1 MIMAQKNKNFA
12 TLSIIVASLL
22 IGLLVGYI
30 AGFRYGMRSNRQDPL
45 PAMPQQFQSQ
55 PSRIELGSGAIEI
68 VKELNCICSCKME
81 LLPCTCDELKGSK
94 EIKAF
99 VQTLVGEGLSRSE
112 ALGRLV
118 EKYGQSVLIAKNS

>member
-1 MIMAQKNKNFA
+1 MAKKKKNFT

-22 IGLLVGYI
+22 IGFLVGYI
-30 AGFRYGMRSNRQDPL
+30 AGFRYGMRLNRQDSL

-55 PSRIELGSGAIEI
+55 PSRIDLSSRVIEI

-118 EKYGQSVLIAKNS
+118 EKYGQGVLIAEGS

>member
-1 MIMAQKNKNFA
+1 MAQKKKNFT
-12 TLSIIVASLL
+12 TLSIIIASLL
-22 IGLLVGYI
+22 IGFLVGYI
-30 AGFRYGMRSNRQDPL
+30 VGFRYGMRLDSQDSL
-45 PAMPQQFQSQ
+45 PARPQQFQSQ
-55 PSRIELGSGAIEI
+55 ASILELNSGAIEI

-112 ALGRLV
+112 AIGRLV
-118 EKYGQSVLIAKNS
+118 EKYGQGILIKKN

>member
-1 MIMAQKNKNFA
+1 MAQKKKNFT
-12 TLSIIVASLL
+12 TLSIIVASIL
-22 IGLLVGYI
+22 IGFLVGYI
-30 AGFRYGMRSNRQDPL
+30 VGFRYGMRLDRQDSL

-55 PSRIELGSGAIEI
+55 PSRIELSSRAIEI

-112 ALGRLV
+112 ALGRLI
-118 EKYGQSVLIAKNS
+118 EKYGQDILIKTS

>member
-1 MIMAQKNKNFA
+1 MAQKKKNFT

-22 IGLLVGYI
+22 IGFLVGYI
-30 AGFRYGMRSNRQDPL
+30 AGFRYGMRLDRQDSL

-55 PSRIELGSGAIEI
+55 PSRIELSSRTIEI
-68 VKELNCICSCKME
+68 TKELNCICSCKME

-99 VQTLVGEGLSRSE
+99 VQTLVDEGLSRSE

-118 EKYGQSVLIAKNS
+118 EKYGQDVLIAKSS

>member
-1 MIMAQKNKNFA
+1 MAQKKKNFT

-22 IGLLVGYI
+22 IGFLVGYI
-30 AGFRYGMRSNRQDPL
+30 AGFRYGMRLDRQDSL

-55 PSRIELGSGAIEI
+55 PSRIELSSRAIEI

-81 LLPCTCDELKGSK
+81 LLPCTCDEIKGSK

-118 EKYGQSVLIAKNS
+118 EKYGQDILIKTS

>member
-1 MIMAQKNKNFA
+1 MAQKKKNFT

-22 IGLLVGYI
+22 IGILVGYI
-30 AGFRYGMRSNRQDPL
+30 AGFRYGMRLNRQDSL

-55 PSRIELGSGAIEI
+55 PSRIELSSRAIEI

-99 VQTLVGEGLSRSE
+99 VQTLADQGLSRSE

-118 EKYGQSVLIAKNS
+118 EKYGQSILIANSS

>member
-1 MIMAQKNKNFA
+1 MAQKKKNFT

-22 IGLLVGYI
+22 IGFLVGYI
-30 AGFRYGMRSNRQDPL
+30 AGFRYGMRLDRQDSL
-45 PAMPQQFQSQ
+45 PAMPQQLQSQ
-55 PSRIELGSGAIEI
+55 PSRIELSSGAIEI
-68 VKELNCICSCKME
+68 AKELNCICGCKME

-99 VQTLVGEGLSRSE
+99 VQTLVDEGLSRSE

-118 EKYGQSVLIAKNS
+118 EKYGQDVLIAKSS

>member
-1 MIMAQKNKNFA
+1 MAQKKKNFT
-12 TLSIIVASLL
+12 TLSIIVASLF

-30 AGFRYGMRSNRQDPL
+30 AGFRYGMRLDRQDSL

-55 PSRIELGSGAIEI
+55 PSRIELSSRAIEI
-68 VKELNCICSCKME
+68 VKELNCICSCRME
-81 LLPCTCDELKGSK
+81 LLPCTCDKLKGSK

-118 EKYGQSVLIAKNS
+118 EKYGQSVLKAKSS

>member
-1 MIMAQKNKNFA
+1 MAQKKKNF
-12 TLSIIVASLL
+12 TSLSIIVASLL
-22 IGLLVGYI
+22 IGFLVGYI
-30 AGFRYGMRSNRQDPL
+30 AGFRYGMRLDRQDSL

-55 PSRIELGSGAIEI
+55 PSRIELSSRAIEI

-118 EKYGQSVLIAKNS
+118 EKYGQSVLIDKSS

>member
-1 MIMAQKNKNFA
+1 MAQKKKNFT
-12 TLSIIVASLL
+12 TLSVILASLL
-22 IGLLVGYI
+22 IGFLVGYI
-30 AGFRYGMRSNRQDPL
+30 AGFRYGMRLDRQDSL

-55 PSRIELGSGAIEI
+55 PSRIDLSSRVIEI

-81 LLPCTCDELKGSK
+81 LLPCTCDDLKGSK

-118 EKYGQSVLIAKNS
+118 EKYGQSVLKAKSS

>member
-1 MIMAQKNKNFA
+1 MAQKKKNFT
-12 TLSIIVASLL
+12 TLSIIIASLL

-30 AGFRYGMRSNRQDPL
+30 AGYRYGMRPNRQDSL

-55 PSRIELGSGAIEI
+55 PSILELSSGAIEI

-81 LLPCTCDELKGSK
+81 LLPCACDELKGSK

-99 VQTLVGEGLSRSE
+99 VQALVGEGLSRSE

-118 EKYGQSVLIAKNS
+118 EKYGQNILIAKSS

>member
-1 MIMAQKNKNFA
+1 MIMAQKKKNFT

-30 AGFRYGMRSNRQDPL
+30 AGFRYGMRLNRQDSL

-55 PSRIELGSGAIEI
+55 PSRIDLSSRVIEI

-81 LLPCTCDELKGSK
+81 LLPCTCDDLKGSK

-99 VQTLVGEGLSRSE
+99 VQTLVDEGLSRSE

-118 EKYGQSVLIAKNS
+118 EKYGQSVLKAKSS

>member
-1 MIMAQKNKNFA
+1 MAKKKKNFT

-22 IGLLVGYI
+22 IGFLVGYI
-30 AGFRYGMRSNRQDPL
+30 AGFRYGMRMDRQDSL
-45 PAMPQQFQSQ
+45 PAIPQQFQSQ
-55 PSRIELGSGAIEI
+55 PSRIDLSSRAIEI

-81 LLPCTCDELKGSK
+81 LLPCTCDDLKGSK

-118 EKYGQSVLIAKNS
+118 EKYGQSVLIDKSS

>member
-1 MIMAQKNKNFA
+1 MAQKKKNFT

-22 IGLLVGYI
+22 IGFLVGYI
-30 AGFRYGMRSNRQDPL
+30 AGFRYGTGLDRQDSL

-55 PSRIELGSGAIEI
+55 PSRIELSSRAIEI
-68 VKELNCICSCKME
+68 IKELNCVCSCKME
-81 LLPCTCDELKGSK
+81 LLPCTCDELKGSI

-112 ALGRLV
+112 ALGRLI
-118 EKYGQSVLIAKNS
+118 EKYGQDILIKKS

>member
-1 MIMAQKNKNFA
+1 MIIAQKKKNFT

-22 IGLLVGYI
+22 IGFLVGYI
-30 AGFRYGMRSNRQDPL
+30 VGYRYGMGLNRQDSL

-118 EKYGQSVLIAKNS
+118 EKYGQNILIAKSS

>member
-1 MIMAQKNKNFA
+1 MIIAQKKKNFT

-22 IGLLVGYI
+22 IGFLVGYI
-30 AGFRYGMRSNRQDPL
+30 VGYRYGMGLNRQDSL

-55 PSRIELGSGAIEI
+55 PSRIELGSGAIDI

-118 EKYGQSVLIAKNS
+118 EKYGQNILIAKSS

>member
-1 MIMAQKNKNFA
+1 MIMAQKKKNFTA
-12 TLSIIVASLL
+12 LSIIVASLL
-22 IGLLVGYI
+22 IGFLVGYI
-30 AGFRYGMRSNRQDPL
+30 AGFRYGMRLNRQDSL

-55 PSRIELGSGAIEI
+55 PSRIDLSSRVIEI

-118 EKYGQSVLIAKNS
+118 EKYGQSVLIARSS

>member
-1 MIMAQKNKNFA
+1 MAQKNKNFA

-118 EKYGQSVLIAKNS
+118 EKYGQSVLIAKSS

>member
-1 MIMAQKNKNFA
+1 MAQKNKNFA

-112 ALGRLV
+112 ALGCLV
-118 EKYGQSVLIAKNS
+118 EKYGQSVLIAKSS

>member
-1 MIMAQKNKNFA
+1 MAQKNKNFA

-55 PSRIELGSGAIEI
+55 PSRIELGSGAIDI

>member
-1 MIMAQKNKNFA
+1 M
-12 TLSIIVASLL
+12 
-22 IGLLVGYI
+22 GL
-30 AGFRYGMRSNRQDPL
+30 NRQDSL

-55 PSRIELGSGAIEI
+55 PSRIELSSGAIEI
-68 VKELNCICSCKME
+68 VKELNCVCSCKME

-99 VQTLVGEGLSRSE
+99 VQALVGEGLSRSE

-118 EKYGQSVLIAKNS
+118 EKYGQGILIAKSS

>member
-1 MIMAQKNKNFA
+1 MARKKNFT

-22 IGLLVGYI
+22 IGFLVGYI
-30 AGFRYGMRSNRQDPL
+30 AGFRYGMRLNRQDSL
-45 PAMPQQFQSQ
+45 PAMSQQFQSQ
-55 PSRIELGSGAIEI
+55 PSRIELSSRAIEI

-118 EKYGQSVLIAKNS
+118 EKYGQGVLIKKS

>member
-1 MIMAQKNKNFA
+1 MAQKKKNFT

-22 IGLLVGYI
+22 IGFLVGYI
-30 AGFRYGMRSNRQDPL
+30 VGFRYGMRLDRQDSL

-55 PSRIELGSGAIEI
+55 PSRIELSSRVIEI

-99 VQTLVGEGLSRSE
+99 VETLVGEGLSRSE

-118 EKYGQSVLIAKNS
+118 EKYGQDILIKTS

>member
-1 MIMAQKNKNFA
+1 MAQKKKNFT

-30 AGFRYGMRSNRQDPL
+30 AGFRYGMRLNRQDSL

-55 PSRIELGSGAIEI
+55 PSRIDLSSRVIEI

-81 LLPCTCDELKGSK
+81 LLPCTCDDLKGSK

-99 VQTLVGEGLSRSE
+99 VQTLVDEGLSRSE

-118 EKYGQSVLIAKNS
+118 EKYGQSVLKAKSS

>member
-1 MIMAQKNKNFA
+1 MIMAQKKKNFTA
-12 TLSIIVASLL
+12 LSIIVASIL

-30 AGFRYGMRSNRQDPL
+30 AGFRYGMRLNRQDSL

-55 PSRIELGSGAIEI
+55 PSRIDLSSRVIEI

-81 LLPCTCDELKGSK
+81 LLPCTCDDLKGSK

-99 VQTLVGEGLSRSE
+99 VQTLVDEGLSRSE

-118 EKYGQSVLIAKNS
+118 EKYGQSVLKAKSS

>member
-1 MIMAQKNKNFA
+1 MAQKKKNF
-12 TLSIIVASLL
+12 TTFSIIVASLL
-22 IGLLVGYI
+22 IGFLVGYI
-30 AGFRYGMRSNRQDPL
+30 AGFRYGMRLDKQDSL

-55 PSRIELGSGAIEI
+55 PSRIELSSRAIEI

-118 EKYGQSVLIAKNS
+118 EKYGQDILIKKS

>member
-1 MIMAQKNKNFA
+1 MAQKKKNFP
-12 TLSIIVASLL
+12 TLSIVVASLMIGFL
-22 IGLLVGYI
+22 IGYI
-30 AGFRYGMRSNRQDPL
+30 VGFRYGMRLNRQDSL

-55 PSRIELGSGAIEI
+55 PSRIELSSRAIEI
-68 VKELNCICSCKME
+68 VKELNCVCSCKME

-112 ALGRLV
+112 ALGRLI
-118 EKYGQSVLIAKNS
+118 EKYGQDILIKKS

>member
-1 MIMAQKNKNFA
+1 MIMAQKKKNFT

-22 IGLLVGYI
+22 IGFLVGYI
-30 AGFRYGMRSNRQDPL
+30 AGFRYGMRLNGQDSL
-45 PAMPQQFQSQ
+45 PARPQQFQSQ
-55 PSRIELGSGAIEI
+55 PSRIELSSRAIDI

-118 EKYGQSVLIAKNS
+118 EKYGQSILIANSS

>member
-1 MIMAQKNKNFA
+1 MAQKNKNFT

>member
-1 MIMAQKNKNFA
+1 MAQKNKNFT

-30 AGFRYGMRSNRQDPL
+30 AGFRYGMRSNRQDSL

-55 PSRIELGSGAIEI
+55 PSRIDLSSRVIEI

-81 LLPCTCDELKGSK
+81 LLPCTCDDLKGSK

-118 EKYGQSVLIAKNS
+118 EKYGQSILIAKSS

>member
-1 MIMAQKNKNFA
+1 MAQRKKNFS
-12 TLSIIVASLL
+12 TVSIIVASLL

-30 AGFRYGMRSNRQDPL
+30 VGFRYGMRLNRQDSL
-45 PAMPQQFQSQ
+45 PAMPQQLQSQ
-55 PSRIELGSGAIEI
+55 PSRIELSSGAIE
-68 VKELNCICSCKME
+68 VAKELNCICGCMME

-94 EIKAF
+94 EIKQF

-118 EKYGQSVLIAKNS
+118 EKYGQSILITKSS

>member
-1 MIMAQKNKNFA
+1 MAQKNKNFA